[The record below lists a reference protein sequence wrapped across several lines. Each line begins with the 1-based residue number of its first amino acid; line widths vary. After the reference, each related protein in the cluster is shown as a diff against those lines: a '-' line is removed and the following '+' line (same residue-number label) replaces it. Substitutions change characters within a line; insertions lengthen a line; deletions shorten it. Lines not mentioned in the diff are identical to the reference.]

1 MYVEQAWISLYWI
14 QSSYLPELLESGHQQ
29 FYYSKALV
37 PIKKR
42 PAGRFSLMLIYN
54 LVAIATHDPEEGQEV
69 GEDVVD
75 V

>member
-1 MYVEQAWISLYWI
+1 
-14 QSSYLPELLESGHQQ
+14 
-29 FYYSKALV
+29 
-37 PIKKR
+37 
-42 PAGRFSLMLIYN
+42 MLIYN